1 MPCEDAPCCGCCG
14 LNAWYQED
22 LAAYEAR
29 FESLDDDFYDEFE
42 SNYGQPPCSGCGAP
56 ESACICE
63 PEPGPYSWSPGTGRP
78 QSESDVE
85 ADKMEA
91 RDTKARGWS

>member
-22 LAAYEAR
+22 LAAAEAR
-29 FESLDDDFYDEFE
+29 FESLDDDFYDDFYDDFE
-42 SNYGQPPCSGCGAP
+42 SSD
-56 ESACICE
+56 
-63 PEPGPYSWSPGTGRP
+63 EPGPFDDDSIDRYDPPVGTGRP
-78 QSESDVE
+78 RTDEE
-85 ADKMEA
+85 AMADRLEA